1 MKEKE
6 EVWVEVKQVEV
17 TMKAHMMV
25 MKKRKLNI
33 EQQQKLN
40 NPNYFRNGNLQR
52 VRSWY
57 RTRHVILL
65 IGKMK

>member
-1 MKEKE
+1 MGGSKTSGSDNESSYDGNGKS
-6 EVWVEVKQVEV
+6 
-17 TMKAHMMV
+17 
-25 MKKRKLNI
+25 KLNL

-57 RTRHVILL
+57 PKRQVILL
-65 IGKMK
+65 TGKMK